1 MTGEFGL
8 GNDSNY
14 DAPVTRTGGP
24 GTSYLDQYLSTPGS
38 NGDNPFATTGNDR
51 RAVTQP
57 VVTGNDSY
65 ITAQNPRWEVQ
76 QNRNGLGAGALEL
89 RYGDP
94 DFQAKL
100 AGSRAETLKITGL
113 PANVGISEWADDKG
127 FFIWF
132 ADGQQQ
138 RQRMYLPSSFKNIE
152 VNGYKQSV
160 DELKIMTADAMMAE
174 AKGTKGQ
181 PGFYSYSARTSPLD
195 YGKKLAGIAGESLVL
210 QEKLLREGI
219 ANSPNNPYFH
229 IYLSDVLLAK
239 AIQPVLQQLQS
250 NQPLKTNNPQTL
262 ALIDESIKEAKLA
275 QQYAAQGGNLR
286 VVDTQRS
293 PLMNPFG
300 LNPFFYN
307 PDMYW
312 GGALYQSYQ
321 REVSLT
327 MLKGLI
333 RSGLLDKLELP

>member
-8 GNDSNY
+8 GSDSYNSE
-14 DAPVTRTGGP
+14 VTRTGGP
-24 GTSYLDQYLSTPGS
+24 GTSYLDQYLSSPGS
-38 NGDNPFATTGNDR
+38 NGEGITDPRFSNDGRGIVTTGQGTDQV
-51 RAVTQP
+51 AQQTQ
-57 VVTGNDSY
+57 
-65 ITAQNPRWEVQ
+65 RWEVQ
-76 QNRNGLGAGALEL
+76 QNRNGLGGNALEL

-100 AGSRAETLKITGL
+100 AGSRADTLKITGL

-132 ADGQQQ
+132 ADGQAQH
-138 RQRMYLPSSFKNIE
+138 QRMYLPSSFKNIE
-152 VNGYKQSV
+152 VNGYKQNV
-160 DELKIMTADAMMAE
+160 DELKLMTADSMMAE
-174 AKGTKGQ
+174 SKGTKGQ
-181 PGFYSYSARTSPLD
+181 PGFYSFSGRTSPLD
-195 YGKKLAGIAGESLVL
+195 YGKKLAGIAGQSLVAE
-210 QEKLLREGI
+210 EKFLRDGI
-219 ANSPNNPYFH
+219 ASSPNNPYFH

-250 NQPLKTNNPQTL
+250 NQPLQTNNPQTL

-275 QQYAAQGGNLR
+275 QQYSAQGGNLR
-286 VVDTQRS
+286 VPDTQRS
-293 PLMNPFG
+293 PLMSPFG
-300 LNPFFYN
+300 LNPYFYN
-307 PDMYW
+307 PDLYW

-333 RSGLLDKLELP
+333 QAGVLDKLELP